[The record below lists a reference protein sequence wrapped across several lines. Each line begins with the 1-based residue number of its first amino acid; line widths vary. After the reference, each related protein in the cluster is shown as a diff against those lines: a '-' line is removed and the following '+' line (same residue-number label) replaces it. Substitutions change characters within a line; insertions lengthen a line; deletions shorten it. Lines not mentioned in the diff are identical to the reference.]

1 MSSGNTFTN
10 RGHDILNS
18 WTPQNPDAKI
28 PAVSFADNNNE
39 KRMSTYFIEDGS
51 YVKMKY
57 IKLGY
62 DCPKKWCESLGAASV
77 NIFGQVENIFT
88 LTDYSG
94 LDPELN
100 LSGWGARV
108 ENGAYPRSRTF
119 TLGVN
124 VAF

>member
-1 MSSGNTFTN
+1 
-10 RGHDILNS
+10 
-18 WTPQNPDAKI
+18 
-28 PAVSFADNNNE
+28 
-39 KRMSTYFIEDGS
+39 MSTYFIEDGS
-51 YVKMKY
+51 YLKMKY

-62 DCPKKWCESLGAASV
+62 DCPKKWCENLGASSV

-88 LTDYSG
+88 LTGYSG

-100 LSGWGARV
+100 LGAYGARV